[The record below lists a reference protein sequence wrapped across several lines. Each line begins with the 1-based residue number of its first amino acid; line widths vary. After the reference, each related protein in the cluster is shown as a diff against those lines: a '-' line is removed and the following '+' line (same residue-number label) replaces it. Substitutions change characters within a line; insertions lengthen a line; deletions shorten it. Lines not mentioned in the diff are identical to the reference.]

1 MESDEKVD
9 FRLVLKQMTCP
20 FVVKITVTN
29 SPSQVVIAFETHMQQ
44 PDIASA

>member
-1 MESDEKVD
+1 MDSDEKVD

-20 FVVKITVTN
+20 FVLKTTVMN
-29 SPSQVVIAFETHMQQ
+29 SLLQVVIAFETHMQQ